1 MPTPTSG
8 TELAALLVKDPIA
21 LSVIGASAQF
31 VLALATVATLAFA
44 RRVLGVRAAPWWVL
58 SHLAFAVALV
68 AVVVWEV
75 TPPSDDAW
83 SVHRLASG
91 TYGAGK
97 IVFYALLGLGT
108 AELLGRSVPR
118 YWGWAIATVAL
129 LASLAFATE
138 ADDLQR
144 IYRLQGAVGV
154 VVMAS
159 AAWRLHRIDPTL
171 RTRGTSLMAAA
182 LVLVAMLSLPYVLDL
197 RYADAPPP
205 GDLLGVVAFLVD
217 RTSVPDLVG
226 QLGIGLAMLAL
237 LLDRQAELQRR
248 EREAEEALQREGA
261 TTVRLETIGR
271 MAATVAHELHNPLTV
286 VIGTAEQLATQPVDP
301 ALKRDLDLLVREAMR
316 CRHVAQALLA
326 TTRAEAPPMVEVP
339 TARIVRHATDATRL
353 RASAAGVTLRT
364 HVERGVHVLGD
375 PVALEQAVINL
386 VRNAIDATPRGRE
399 VDVRAFADGHHAVLA
414 VEDTGSGIPVAIRD
428 RLFEPL
434 QTTKPVGRGTGL
446 GLAIVRGIVQ
456 RHGGTVTL
464 ETQPMRL
471 EGTRFVIRLPRVAS
485 SWESSGEIAVDA
497 VRTTEERA
505 NRTPAPAAPAL
516 VTGAVPTRALV
527 VDDEEG
533 IREML
538 GRTLERYGFAV
549 VEAADGIAAQAVLA
563 ADDAA
568 ATIAVVFCDVH
579 MPRLGGDALAQWLA
593 TACPALLPRTVL
605 LTGDSSTEA
614 LQAMV
619 SRLGCQ
625 LLAKPFARRD
635 LERVLGRVRTRLGLR

>member
-1 MPTPTSG
+1 M
-8 TELAALLVKDPIA
+8 
-21 LSVIGASAQF
+21 
-31 VLALATVATLAFA
+31 
-44 RRVLGVRAAPWWVL
+44 
-58 SHLAFAVALV
+58 
-68 AVVVWEV
+68 VWEFA
-75 TPPSDDAW
+75 PPGSDAW
-83 SVHRLASG
+83 SVQRLASG

-97 IVFYALLGLGT
+97 IVFYSLLALGT

-118 YWGWAIATVAL
+118 YWGWAIAAVAL
-129 LASLAFATE
+129 VASLAFATQS
-138 ADDLQR
+138 DDLQR
-144 IYRLQGAVGV
+144 IYRLQGAFGV
-154 VVMAS
+154 AVMATS
-159 AAWRLHRIDPTL
+159 AWRLHRIDPAL
-171 RTRGTSLMAAA
+171 RTRGTALMAAA
-182 LVLVAMLSLPYVLDL
+182 FVLVALLSLPYVLDL
-197 RYADAPPP
+197 RYADLPRP
-205 GDLLGVVAFLVD
+205 GDLAALLAFVVD
-217 RTSVPDLVG
+217 RMSVPDLVG
-226 QLGIGLAMLAL
+226 QLGLGLAMLAL

-261 TTVRLETIGR
+261 TTVRLEAVGR
-271 MAATVAHELHNPLTV
+271 MAATVAHELNNPLTV
-286 VIGTAEQLATQPVDP
+286 VIGTAEQLASQPVDP

-316 CRHVAQALLA
+316 CRHVAQELLA

-353 RASAAGVTLRT
+353 RASAAGVTLRM

-399 VDVRAFADGHHAVLA
+399 VDVRAFADGSDAVLA
-414 VEDTGSGIPVAIRD
+414 VEDTGSGIPAAIRD

-434 QTTKPVGRGTGL
+434 TTTKPVGRGTGL

-485 SWESSGEIAVDA
+485 SWESSGEVVVDDGRIAGG
-497 VRTTEERA
+497 ERA
-505 NRTPAPAAPAL
+505 PGIDATVVAPAPTTARAAESSDG
-516 VTGAVPTRALV
+516 GASDAARASDAPSPSRRVVPMRALV
-527 VDDEEG
+527 IDDEPG

-538 GRTLERYGFAV
+538 GRTLERYGFSV

-568 ATIAVVFCDVH
+568 ATIAVVICDVH
-579 MPRLGGDALAQWLA
+579 MPRLGGTALVQWLA
-593 TACPALLPRTVL
+593 TASPALLPRTVL
-605 LTGDSSTEA
+605 LTGDTSTEE
-614 LQAMV
+614 LQTMAA
-619 SRLGCQ
+619 RLGCQ

-635 LERVLGRVRTRLGLR
+635 LERVLGRVRSRLGLR